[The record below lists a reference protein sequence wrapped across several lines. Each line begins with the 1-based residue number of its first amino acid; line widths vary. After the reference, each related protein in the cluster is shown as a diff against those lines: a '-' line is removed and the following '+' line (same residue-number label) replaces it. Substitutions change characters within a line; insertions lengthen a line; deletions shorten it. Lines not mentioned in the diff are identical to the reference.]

1 MTISLMLVGMIAL
14 ALINVPIAVALGIVG
29 MAAIVIVQGTSQ
41 LVNVALVM
49 FDGASSFPLL
59 AIPLFILA
67 GAIMNASS
75 ISRRL
80 IAFASALVGFIRGG
94 LSMVAIGTSVFF
106 AEISGSAVADVA
118 ALGTLLIPAMK
129 SRGYSKEVAAAT
141 MSSSASLAII
151 IPPSIPMILYAVM
164 AQTSVVKLFVA
175 GIIPGL
181 LGALSMAAVAY
192 YHAVKFDFPI
202 EERFRI
208 SHVWHTFKE
217 AAWAFILPVA
227 ILGSIFG
234 GIVTA
239 TEGAGMAVF
248 AALVVGGVI
257 YHDIDLKALR
267 KACIDGGI
275 QTAVVMLLVAASAL
289 IGTFLTE
296 AQLPQALGHAITQLT
311 TNKYLVLL
319 LLNVAFLILGMFL
332 HSAAAIILVV
342 PIVMPLVKAVGIEPI
357 HFGLVVTLNLA
368 IGQQTPPVASVLM
381 TACAI
386 AKSDIWATTK
396 VNLPYIAAIGVVLLL
411 CTYVPAIS
419 LTLVHLFYGGVN

>member
-1 MTISLMLVGMIAL
+1 MLIGMIAL
-14 ALINVPIAVALGIVG
+14 ALINVPIAVALGLVA

-181 LGALSMAAVAY
+181 LGALSMAGVAY
-192 YHAVKFDFPI
+192 YHAVKFNFPI

-208 SHVWHTFKE
+208 AHVWRTFKE
-217 AAWAFILPVA
+217 ALWAFILPVA

-257 YHDIDLKALR
+257 YHDIDLKVAAQGLHR
-267 KACIDGGI
+267 RRRPDRGGD
-275 QTAVVMLLVAASAL
+275 AAGGGVRADRHLPDRSAASA
-289 IGTFLTE
+289 G
-296 AQLPQALGHAITQLT
+296 PRPRHHATHHQ
-311 TNKYLVLL
+311 
-319 LLNVAFLILGMFL
+319 
-332 HSAAAIILVV
+332 
-342 PIVMPLVKAVGIEPI
+342 
-357 HFGLVVTLNLA
+357 
-368 IGQQTPPVASVLM
+368 
-381 TACAI
+381 
-386 AKSDIWATTK
+386 
-396 VNLPYIAAIGVVLLL
+396 
-411 CTYVPAIS
+411 
-419 LTLVHLFYGGVN
+419 